1 MGDAARLELNPD
13 ERLEPWAELLPVIEQ
28 LSLARTIDDIAETVR
43 HAARRLSGADGI
55 TFVLRDGGFCH
66 YLDEYAIG
74 PLWKGQRFPLETC
87 ISGWCMLNNK
97 TAVIPD
103 IYQDERIPQAAYR
116 PTFVK
121 SMVMTPVR
129 GSDNPPAAIG
139 AYWRTLRTPSQDE
152 VDILAALARSTA
164 IAIENVKLVSSLEN
178 AARHAQQQAREVEA
192 LYHSAQAEIAERQKA
207 EIKARVLYDELQ
219 HRVKNNL
226 TTIVAITQLQIRN
239 SHDEQVKAELG
250 NTQRR
255 VLTVAALHSRMVR
268 DESTAFLFS
277 RYVQEVCDGIKSSML
292 REGRVTL
299 KVDVE
304 DAPVEIARAMSL
316 GLIVNELVAN
326 SARHAFA
333 PGQSGTIDVR
343 FVSEGADYV
352 LTIRDDGNGIARGA
366 ASEKKGLGLRLAES
380 CVRQI
385 GGTLETTAG
394 TKGTL
399 CVVRAP
405 IDWNAAAD

>member
-1 MGDAARLELNPD
+1 MGDAVRVELNPD

-28 LSLARTIDDIAETVR
+28 LSLARTIDNIAETVR

-55 TFVLRDGGFCH
+55 TFVLRDGGHCH

-121 SMVMTPVR
+121 SLVMTPVR

-139 AYWRTLRTPSQDE
+139 AYWRTMRTPSQDE

-164 IAIENVKLVSSLEN
+164 IAIENVKLLSSLES
-178 AARHAQQQAREVEA
+178 AATHAQNQAREMEM
-192 LYHSAQAEIAERQKA
+192 LYHSAQAAEM
-207 EIKARVLYDELQ
+207 KARVLYDELQ

-226 TTIVAITQLQIRN
+226 TTIVAITQLQIRH
-239 SHDEQVKAELG
+239 SQDERVKAELG

-255 VLTVAALHSRMVR
+255 VLAVAALHSRMVR
-268 DESTAFLFS
+268 DESTAFHFS
-277 RYVQEVCDGIKSSML
+277 RYVQEVCDGIKSSLL
-292 REGRVTL
+292 RDGRVTL
-299 KVDVE
+299 NVNVE

-326 SARHAFA
+326 AARHGFGE
-333 PGQSGTIDVR
+333 GQGGTIDVT
-343 FVSEGADYV
+343 FASVGADYV
-352 LTIRDDGNGIARGA
+352 LTIRDDGAGHSEAGIG
-366 ASEKKGLGLRLAES
+366 EKKGLGLRLAES

-385 GGTLETTAG
+385 GGTMEIAG
-394 TKGTL
+394 SGKGTV
-399 CVVRAP
+399 CVIRAP
-405 IDWNAAAD
+405 IDWNASA